1 MTRRS
6 AGFAVLGAVA
16 LLATACASSSST
28 VAGSGSSGSPSA
40 PGSATA
46 SGSPAAPSSAAAP
59 PTSPAASAH
68 VAGVPPCPTSQLTV
82 SLGASQGTAG
92 SVIETID
99 FTNNGSSNCTLY
111 GYPGVSLQGG
121 SPVAQI
127 GAAAARTTTAPAS
140 LVTLTPGSVANAQLQ
155 VTVAGNYPSST
166 CDPAPASSLL
176 VYPPGQTVAAS
187 VAYTT
192 TGCSA
197 TSVALLHVSAVQ
209 AGAGSAG

>member
-46 SGSPAAPSSAAAP
+46 PGSAPGSPAAP

-82 SLGASQGTAG
+82 SLGTSQGTAG

-127 GAAAARTTTAPAS
+127 VDSRRAEPGVLDPPNGPAKARI
-140 LVTLTPGSVANAQLQ
+140 
-155 VTVAGNYPSST
+155 
-166 CDPAPASSLL
+166 CRK
-176 VYPPGQTVAAS
+176 
-187 VAYTT
+187 
-192 TGCSA
+192 
-197 TSVALLHVSAVQ
+197 
-209 AGAGSAG
+209 

>member
-46 SGSPAAPSSAAAP
+46 PGSAPGSPAAP

-82 SLGASQGTAG
+82 SLGPSQGTAG

-127 GAAAARTTTAPAS
+127 GAAAARTTTTAAS
-140 LVTLTPGSVANAQLQ
+140 LITLIPGAVANAQLQ
-155 VTVAGNYPSST
+155 VTVAGNYPAST
-166 CDPAPASSLL
+166 CNPVPATSLL

-209 AGAGSAG
+209 SGAGSAG